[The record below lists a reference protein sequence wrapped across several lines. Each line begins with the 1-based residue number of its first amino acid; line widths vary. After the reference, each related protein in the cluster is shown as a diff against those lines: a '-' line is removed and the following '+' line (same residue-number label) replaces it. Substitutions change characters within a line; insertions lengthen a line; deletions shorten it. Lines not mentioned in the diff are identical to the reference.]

1 MHRHQTNQQTLKS
14 SVHNH
19 LLHLQIFIIVAW
31 LCTFLCVLIKTNK
44 KHVILRKVNTDHLH
58 SCIQKVRLDQY
69 EILTSANTYQSH
81 DSLSHILFL
90 HSQLL
95 SANYCL
101 NLYKVTTSILTCKA
115 TGQMKQI
122 YGLRLQNLIKCT
134 VAIRKHSAV

>member
-81 DSLSHILFL
+81 DSLSHILLL
-90 HSQLL
+90 HYQL
-95 SANYCL
+95 
-101 NLYKVTTSILTCKA
+101 
-115 TGQMKQI
+115 Q
-122 YGLRLQNLIKCT
+122 
-134 VAIRKHSAV
+134 

>member
-69 EILTSANTYQSH
+69 EILTSANHVNLMT
-81 DSLSHILFL
+81 LFL
-90 HSQLL
+90 IFYSYTPNSYQLTI
-95 SANYCL
+95 
-101 NLYKVTTSILTCKA
+101 VSIYTK
-115 TGQMKQI
+115 
-122 YGLRLQNLIKCT
+122 
-134 VAIRKHSAV
+134 